1 MTKQS
6 FVSRSVF
13 LNDKRNWFFTF
24 CGSCNKQLSSV
35 NTMIPDAGDS
45 IIADSSRH
53 TDKVKHSEEFQSK
66 GF

>member
-13 LNDKRNWFFTF
+13 LNDNRNWFFTF
-24 CGSCNKQLSSV
+24 CRSYKKQLLSV
-35 NTMIPDAGDS
+35 NTMIPDAVGLT
-45 IIADSSRH
+45 IKYSSKH